1 MSSSSAN
8 AILARN
14 QRCGHTFAG
23 HRRGNGRRGG
33 EQRVARLELDRPEA
47 VEFHNRDFGIIK
59 GCPRDLSRNMK
70 ADRGAR
76 MGFDGQ
82 RGMVAPFG
90 SPSRPGLDGFGG
102 GFSPFGSSRNCLLYN
117 APGTRGGGVRKR
129 TEARL
134 AKEREPRCG
143 HTLIGDREVRPIGHK
158 QPPGGGGGVTCAG
171 PREGR
176 IRDHEVPRP

>member
-1 MSSSSAN
+1 MARKMERSRRRSSA
-8 AILARN
+8 AF
-14 QRCGHTFAG
+14 RCLKCKVLRSEEPGRKHAFQAAFAVT
-23 HRRGNGRRGG
+23 N
-33 EQRVARLELDRPEA
+33 EQ
-47 VEFHNRDFGIIK
+47 
-59 GCPRDLSRNMK
+59 GCPGDLSGNVK
-70 ADRGAR
+70 ADGGAR

-117 APGTRGGGVRKR
+117 APSTRGGGVRKR

-158 QPPGGGGGVTCAG
+158 QPPGVTCAG